1 MLRNWPSVGLPSPPK
16 APEPRAPSGVKD
28 GDRPYRSKTQPLKQF
43 YNNKLKSWFHQ
54 LNIYKKTLL
63 SWVKNKN
70 LSSLNWFYPSVESV
84 QGKRSV
90 ALMERWKEPRVD
102 WLDLRERDNKT
113 KQKNM
118 SRIFKS
124 SSTCYSHTKQQSYRR
139 TQSPR
144 VIRDIRRNRSHL
156 WPWFADKF
164 EKVFLNWP
172 QNHHHQPKAHSFG
185 PSYNI

>member
-54 LNIYKKTLL
+54 LNIYKKRYC
-63 SWVKNKN
+63 SSN
-70 LSSLNWFYPSVESV
+70 LSSLNWFYPNVESV
-84 QGKRSV
+84 RGTRSV

-113 KQKNM
+113 KQKICQEYSNQAQHATHTP
-118 SRIFKS
+118 KS
-124 SSTCYSHTKQQSYRR
+124 KATEGQSQ
-139 TQSPR
+139 T
-144 VIRDIRRNRSHL
+144 VTRDIRRNRSHL

-172 QNHHHQPKAHSFG
+172 QNHHHHPKAHSFG

>member
-1 MLRNWPSVGLPSPPK
+1 M
-16 APEPRAPSGVKD
+16 
-28 GDRPYRSKTQPLKQF
+28 
-43 YNNKLKSWFHQ
+43 
-54 LNIYKKTLL
+54 
-63 SWVKNKN
+63 
-70 LSSLNWFYPSVESV
+70 NWFYPSVESV
-84 QGKRSV
+84 RGKRSV

-185 PSYNI
+185 PVITFKATTTNNATTKNKTLKIIIKTKLKWGNSSQTESKKKQNKQLLVAALVANSDVIHLTFHMVYF